1 MKQTQRH
8 NGIIE
13 LVKQQGYVSTEE
25 LVEHFSV
32 SPQTIRRDLN
42 ELAEQNLILRHHGGA
57 ALPSSSVNT
66 PWHDRKATQ
75 TEEKERIAR
84 KVAEQI
90 PNGSTLFIDIGTT
103 PEAVAHALLNH
114 SNLRIVTNN
123 LNVANT
129 LMVKEDFR
137 IILAGGELRSRDG
150 GIIGEATLDF
160 ISQFRFAIGSA
171 GSCTL
176 VLQTVLPALWFADGP
191 SRVEVSGGT
200 DNPSAPPAD
209 FIRRV
214 LEPLLA
220 KMGIHQQTTLLRHGF
235 YPAGGGVVATE
246 VSPVASFNTLQLGE
260 RGNIVQMRGEVLLAG
275 VPRHVAEREIATL
288 AGSFSLHEQN
298 IHNLPRDQGPG
309 NTVSLE
315 VESENITERFF
326 VVGEKRVSAEVVAAQ
341 LVKEVKRYLASTA
354 AVGEY
359 LADQLVLPM
368 ALAGAG
374 EFTVAHPSCHLLTN
388 IAVVERFLP
397 VRFSLIETDGVTRVS
412 IE

>member
-1 MKQTQRH
+1 MITGQPFTITGIRAGRAKPGLLRQHLTAVKAAVEICRATVGGQELGSQR
-8 NGIIE
+8 
-13 LVKQQGYVSTEE
+13 LVFRPGTV
-25 LVEHFSV
+25 
-32 SPQTIRRDLN
+32 R
-42 ELAEQNLILRHHGGA
+42 GG
-57 ALPSSSVNT
+57 
-66 PWHDRKATQ
+66 DY
-75 TEEKERIAR
+75 
-84 KVAEQI
+84 
-90 PNGSTLFIDIGTT
+90 
-103 PEAVAHALLNH
+103 
-114 SNLRIVTNN
+114 
-123 LNVANT
+123 
-129 LMVKEDFR
+129 
-137 IILAGGELRSRDG
+137 
-150 GIIGEATLDF
+150 
-160 ISQFRFAIGSA
+160 RFAIGSA

-220 KMGIHQQTTLLRHGF
+220 KPEFISKPRCYVTVFILPEAAWWQQKI
-235 YPAGGGVVATE
+235 
-246 VSPVASFNTLQLGE
+246 SPVASFKTLQLGE

-275 VPRHVAEREIATL
+275 VPRHVAQREIATL
-288 AGSFSLHEQN
+288 AASFSLHEQN

-326 VVGEKRVSAEVVAAQ
+326 VVGEKRVSARGGSAQ
-341 LVKEVKRYLASTA
+341 FVKEVKRYLASPA

-374 EFTVAHPSCHLLTN
+374 Q
-388 IAVVERFLP
+388 
-397 VRFSLIETDGVTRVS
+397 FSRSPIPHA
-412 IE
+412 IC

>member
-1 MKQTQRH
+1 MKRMIALD
-8 NGIIE
+8 GA
-13 LVKQQGYVSTEE
+13 QGEGGG
-25 LVEHFSV
+25 
-32 SPQTIRRDLN
+32 Q
-42 ELAEQNLILRHHGGA
+42 ILRSALSLSMITGQPFTITGIRAGRAKPGLLRQHLTAVKAAAEICRAMVEGAELGSQRLLFRPGTVRGG
-57 ALPSSSVNT
+57 
-66 PWHDRKATQ
+66 DY
-75 TEEKERIAR
+75 
-84 KVAEQI
+84 
-90 PNGSTLFIDIGTT
+90 
-103 PEAVAHALLNH
+103 
-114 SNLRIVTNN
+114 
-123 LNVANT
+123 
-129 LMVKEDFR
+129 
-137 IILAGGELRSRDG
+137 
-150 GIIGEATLDF
+150 
-160 ISQFRFAIGSA
+160 RFAIGSA

-260 RGNIVQMRGEVLLAG
+260 RGNIVQMCGEVLLAG

-341 LVKEVKRYLASTA
+341 LVKEVKRYLASPA

-374 EFTVAHPSCHLLTN
+374 EFKVAHPSCHLLTN

-397 VRFSLIETDGVTRVS
+397 VRFGLIETDGVTRVS

>member
-1 MKQTQRH
+1 MKRMIALD
-8 NGIIE
+8 GA
-13 LVKQQGYVSTEE
+13 QGEGGG
-25 LVEHFSV
+25 
-32 SPQTIRRDLN
+32 Q
-42 ELAEQNLILRHHGGA
+42 ILRSALSLSMITGQPFTITDIRAGRAKPGLLRQHLTAVKA
-57 ALPSSSVNT
+57 A
-66 PWHDRKATQ
+66 
-75 TEEKERIAR
+75 TEICRA
-84 KVAEQI
+84 
-90 PNGSTLFIDIGTT
+90 
-103 PEAVAHALLNH
+103 
-114 SNLRIVTNN
+114 
-123 LNVANT
+123 
-129 LMVKEDFR
+129 
-137 IILAGGELRSRDG
+137 
-150 GIIGEATLDF
+150 
-160 ISQFRFAIGSA
+160 
-171 GSCTL
+171 
-176 VLQTVLPALWFADGP
+176 TVLPALWFADGP

-246 VSPVASFNTLQLGE
+246 VSPVALFNTLQLGE

-326 VVGEKRVSAEVVAAQ
+326 VVGEKRISAEVVAAQ
-341 LVKEVKRYLASTA
+341 LVKEVKRYLASPA

-397 VRFSLIETDGVTRVS
+397 VRFSLVEADGVTRVS

>member
-1 MKQTQRH
+1 MKRMIALD
-8 NGIIE
+8 GA
-13 LVKQQGYVSTEE
+13 QGEGGG
-25 LVEHFSV
+25 
-32 SPQTIRRDLN
+32 Q
-42 ELAEQNLILRHHGGA
+42 ILRSALSLSMITGQPFTITGIRAGRAKPGLLRQHLTAVKAAAEICRATVEGAELGSQRLVFRPGTVRGG
-57 ALPSSSVNT
+57 
-66 PWHDRKATQ
+66 DY
-75 TEEKERIAR
+75 
-84 KVAEQI
+84 
-90 PNGSTLFIDIGTT
+90 
-103 PEAVAHALLNH
+103 
-114 SNLRIVTNN
+114 
-123 LNVANT
+123 
-129 LMVKEDFR
+129 
-137 IILAGGELRSRDG
+137 
-150 GIIGEATLDF
+150 
-160 ISQFRFAIGSA
+160 RFAIGSA

-214 LEPLLA
+214 LQTVLPALWFADGPSRVEVSGGTDNPSAPPADFIRRVLEPLLA
-220 KMGIHQQTTLLRHGF
+220 RIGVHQQTTLLRHGF

-246 VSPVASFNTLQLGE
+246 VSPVASFNSLQLGE

-341 LVKEVKRYLASTA
+341 LVKEVKRYLASPA

-374 EFTVAHPSCHLLTN
+374 EFTVAHPSCHLQTN